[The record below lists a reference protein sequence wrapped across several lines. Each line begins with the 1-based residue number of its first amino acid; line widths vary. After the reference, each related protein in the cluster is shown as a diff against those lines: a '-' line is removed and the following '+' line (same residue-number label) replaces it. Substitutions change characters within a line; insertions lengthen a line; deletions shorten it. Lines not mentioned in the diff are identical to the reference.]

1 MEDFIS
7 IKDNLITKKAELNLL
22 TEQLKEELKKEKF
35 FKNKVEDAKMARSI
49 LQEAAKKT
57 QQNLEYHIS
66 HLVTLALKAVFNNPP
81 EFIMRFETRRNKT
94 ECDLLF
100 QENECEYNPIDA
112 RGGGICDVTAFAL
125 RIAFWSIK
133 QNTSTIFLDEPFRN
147 VSPSLHEKVSEMI
160 KMISDRLNLQIIMV
174 SHSNDI
180 NVCADSSFAC
190 IKDKRKSKVELSE
203 NN

>member
-22 TEQLKEELKKEKF
+22 TEQLKEELKKERF

-57 QQNLEYHIS
+57 QQNLEFHIS
-66 HLVTLALKAVFNNPP
+66 HLITLSLKAVFVDPP
-81 EFIMRFETRRNKT
+81 EFIMSFETRRNKT
-94 ECDLLF
+94 ECDLFFKQDGEL
-100 QENECEYNPIDA
+100 YDPIDD
-112 RGGGICDVTAFAL
+112 RGGGICDVTSFAL

-133 QNTSTIFLDEPFRN
+133 KNRNTMILDEPFKN
-147 VSPSLHEKVSEMI
+147 ASPTLHEKISEMLNL
-160 KMISDRLNLQIIMV
+160 ISDRLNLQIIMV

-180 NVCADSSFAC
+180 NICADKVLIC
-190 IKDKRKSKVELSE
+190 EKKGRKSKLRELGK
-203 NN
+203 